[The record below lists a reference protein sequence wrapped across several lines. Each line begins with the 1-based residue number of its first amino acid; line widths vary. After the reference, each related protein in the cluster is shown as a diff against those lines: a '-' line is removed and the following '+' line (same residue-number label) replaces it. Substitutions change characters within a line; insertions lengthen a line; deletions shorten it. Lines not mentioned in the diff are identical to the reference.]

1 MVPEISGETLPN
13 HVNPV
18 PKMSDAEWDNDD
30 FEPRGFRAPVS
41 DKWEGED
48 EEDDVK
54 DNWEDEDDEKEKP
67 VEITISTGGITI
79 SDDVR
84 AFQKKKKRPI
94 AEIIAEKEA
103 QKEKEL
109 QEEKEK
115 EVEDKRV
122 KSPNEQAAEKLRQKK
137 LQEES
142 DLKLAKEA
150 FGLSDNGEAVIDKM
164 HPEGEE
170 DFLKF
175 EQALKDKITTYEK
188 SPHYAA
194 FLDKLFTDLVINV
207 ESEDVRKLSATL
219 NSMYHEKLRQQKE
232 TEKKKKKKNKA
243 SLKVTRND
251 DLTDLGYDDF
261 AEDFM

>member
-1 MVPEISGETLPN
+1 
-13 HVNPV
+13 
-18 PKMSDAEWDNDD
+18 MSDADWDNDD
-30 FEPRGFRAPVS
+30 FEPRNFRTVVS

-48 EEDDVK
+48 EDDEVKESWEDD
-54 DNWEDEDDEKEKP
+54 DEEKEKP
-67 VEITISTGGITI
+67 VETTT
-79 SDDVR
+79 DVK
-84 AFQKKKKRPI
+84 AYQKKKKRPI

-103 QKEKEL
+103 QSKEL
-109 QEEKEK
+109 AEAKEKEK
-115 EVEDKRV
+115 EELKRV
-122 KSPNEQAAEKLRQKK
+122 KTPVDQAAEKLRQKQ

-150 FGLSDNGEAVIDKM
+150 FGLSDSNEGVIDKM
-164 HPEGEE
+164 SPEGEE

-175 EQALKDKITTYEK
+175 EQALKDKITTFEK

-207 ESEDVRKLSATL
+207 ESEEVRKLSATL

-232 TEKKKKKKNKA
+232 GEKKKKKKNKA
-243 SLKVTRND
+243 SLKVTRNN
-251 DLTDLGYDDF
+251 DLTDDLGYDDF